1 MHKGN
6 EKQKEHLFYYTALNI
21 QVLLQPPH
29 CVLWAHLTPEG
40 SHYRQASKEQSR
52 RLNNLRH

>member
-6 EKQKEHLFYYTALNI
+6 EKQKEHLFYYTAFNI

-29 CVLWAHLTPEG
+29 CVL
-40 SHYRQASKEQSR
+40 
-52 RLNNLRH
+52 